1 MEYKKFDNKYIVRID
16 KDEEVI
22 DKLTQLCRN
31 ENIKVGSL
39 VGLGAAK
46 YVKVG
51 LFDTEVK
58 QYNSKEYNGAMEI
71 TSLVGNI
78 SRKDGE
84 VYLHLHINLCDK
96 TMQVFGGHLN
106 ECVIGATCEIVI
118 TAIDGEVDRIFDEDI
133 GLNLFKF

>member
-31 ENIKVGSL
+31 ENIKVASL

-46 YVKVG
+46 YVKIG

-58 QYNSKEYNGAMEI
+58 QYNSKEFNGAMEI

-78 SRKDGE
+78 SCKDGE